1 MSIAYRGAS
10 YAIGQGPQFY
20 GIWHAT
26 APQGAP
32 LEWWPLT
39 PEGWTGAWSRF
50 ASIEVPGTIAPASM
64 IPAPSASPPP
74 SATQAPN
81 QALAPAGAAQAT
93 SQTSPVTGT
102 PAPAAATETP
112 TSQTSLVAGT
122 PAPSE
127 AAEAPAAVAGGP
139 SGTYAE
145 GGIDPQ
151 YGQVVARTGN
161 PASVVRNSR
170 IGAALLALGVVLGVI
185 GLFPDYF
192 TGASLAAQSAELVPH
207 IIYLAAWAAGAVLVL
222 YSGVRR
228 QAGALIAAGVSVVTF
243 GLFFADLGTPIA
255 YGGNLLGAGLILS
268 LVGWLACAAGAVL
281 ACAASG
287 LTLRGRRAG
296 SQRAG
301 RLAGHEV
308 VPTVVMILA
317 AIGAAVAFAP
327 SWDSYLL
334 QTGLGTSATTTAGNA
349 LSNPGVII
357 FGDVAVMVLLVGTL
371 VAAALW
377 RPIRLG
383 AALAVGAIIPMM
395 AQGISALV
403 QVTQPTSPR
412 QLGYTQAQASEL
424 GLRITNGLTP
434 MFWVYCAFLGTL
446 ILLCVWMLLSQ
457 DSAPDRAA
465 SYPGFAYTGQ
475 PYLGQPYPGQPHQG
489 QPYQGQPYQGQP
501 YQGQPYQGQPYQ
513 GQPYQGQPYP
523 GQPHQG
529 QPYQGQPYQGQPYQ
543 GQPYSNSTAA
553 PSDAAP
559 EDPGGPS
566 VPPHTAPQA

>member
-1 MSIAYRGAS
+1 MPENMSIAYRGAN
-10 YAIGQGPQFY
+10 YALGQGPQFY

-50 ASIEVPGTIAPASM
+50 ASIEVPGTIAPASV
-64 IPAPSASPPP
+64 IPPP
-74 SATQAPN
+74 TVAQAPT
-81 QALAPAGAAQAT
+81 QTGAPAGVAPAASQA
-93 SQTSPVTGT
+93 SPGTGT
-102 PAPAAATETP
+102 PAPSAAAEAL
-112 TSQTSLVAGT
+112 TSQTPLVTGT
-122 PAPSE
+122 PVPSD
-127 AAEAPAAVAGGP
+127 AAETPAAVAGGP
-139 SGTYAE
+139 SAGYAE
-145 GGIDPQ
+145 EAIDPQ
-151 YGQVVARTGN
+151 YGQVVARPVKPVN
-161 PASVVRNSR
+161 PASAVRNSR
-170 IGAALLALGVVLGVI
+170 IGAALLALGVLLGII

-192 TGASLAAQSAELVPH
+192 TGASLAAQPPELVPH
-207 IIYLAAWAAGAVLVL
+207 VFYLAAWAAGAGLVL
-222 YSGVRR
+222 YGGVRR
-228 QAGALIAAGVSVVTF
+228 QVGALIAAGVSVVTF

-268 LVGWLACAAGAVL
+268 SVGWLACAAGAVL
-281 ACAASG
+281 ACAGSG
-287 LTLRGRRAG
+287 LTVRGFRAG
-296 SQRAG
+296 SRRAG

-334 QTGLGTSATTTAGNA
+334 QTSIGTSATTTAGNA
-349 LSNPGVII
+349 FSNPGVII
-357 FGDVAVMVLLVGTL
+357 FGDVAVMVLLVAAL

-383 AALAVGAIIPMM
+383 AALAVGAIIPMV
-395 AQGISALV
+395 AQGISGLV
-403 QVTQPTSPR
+403 QVSEPTSPQ

-457 DSAPDRAA
+457 DSVPGRAP
-465 SYPGFAYTGQ
+465 SYPGFAY
-475 PYLGQPYPGQPHQG
+475 PGQPYPGFAYP
-489 QPYQGQPYQGQP
+489 
-501 YQGQPYQGQPYQ
+501 GQPYQ

-523 GQPHQG
+523 GQPHQE
-529 QPYQGQPYQGQPYQ
+529 QPHQGQPYPD
-543 GQPYSNSTAA
+543 STAVQ
-553 PSDAAP
+553 SDAAP
-559 EDPGGPS
+559 PDPGGPS
-566 VPPHTAPQA
+566 VPPHTAPQP

>member
-1 MSIAYRGAS
+1 MPENMSIAYRGAN

-64 IPAPSASPPP
+64 NPPPGASPPPAAAQPPSTAQAPMTAQAPTAAQAPTQTWASAGTAAAASQTSPATATPAPSA
-74 SATQAPN
+74 ATETP
-81 QALAPAGAAQAT
+81 T

-102 PAPAAATETP
+102 P
-112 TSQTSLVAGT
+112 S
-122 PAPSE
+122 PSD
-127 AAEAPAAVAGGP
+127 AAEATAAVAGNP
-139 SGTYAE
+139 SGGYAE
-145 GGIDPQ
+145 EAIDPQ
-151 YGQVVARTGN
+151 YGRVVARPVSAAN
-161 PASVVRNSR
+161 PARGVRNSR
-170 IGAALLALGVVLGVI
+170 IAAALLALGVLLGLI

-192 TGASLAAQSAELVPH
+192 TGTPSLAAQPPELVPH
-207 IIYLAAWAAGAVLVL
+207 VIYLAAWAGGAVLVL
-222 YSGVRR
+222 YGGVRR
-228 QAGALIAAGVSVVTF
+228 QVGALIAAGVSVVTF
-243 GLFFADLGTPIA
+243 GLFFADLGTPIS
-255 YGGNLLGAGLILS
+255 YGANLMGAGLILS
-268 LVGWLACAAGAVL
+268 LIGWLACAAGSVL
-281 ACAASG
+281 AFAASG
-287 LTLRGRRAG
+287 LSLRGWRAG
-296 SQRAG
+296 TQRA
-301 RLAGHEV
+301 RLAGHEI

-349 LSNPGVII
+349 FSNPGAII
-357 FGDVAVMVLLVGTL
+357 FGDVAVMVLLVAAL

-383 AALAVGAIIPMM
+383 AALAVGAIIPMV
-395 AQGISALV
+395 AQGISGLV
-403 QVTQPTSPR
+403 QVSEPTSPQ

-457 DSAPDRAA
+457 ESAPGRAP
-465 SYPGFAYTGQ
+465 SYPGFGY
-475 PYLGQPYPGQPHQG
+475 PGQPYPGQQYQA
-489 QPYQGQPYQGQP
+489 QPYQGQQYQA
-501 YQGQPYQGQPYQ
+501 
-513 GQPYQGQPYP
+513 QPYP
-523 GQPHQG
+523 
-529 QPYQGQPYQGQPYQ
+529 
-543 GQPYSNSTAA
+543 NSMAV

-559 EDPGGPS
+559 PDPGGPS
-566 VPPHTAPQA
+566 VPPHTAPQQ